1 MEMEKLSGEGF
12 LDSTRGKP
20 SVRFTSTGLVEFN
33 RAAITHLQLCDKKT
47 GYCVVNFCRDPKH
60 PADFGVFKDTEGW
73 QLRRTTHDRCGF
85 NNVGLSQ
92 HVIDATWNKGEGH
105 PAGSV
110 KPRSYTFGIA
120 LLPLDDNKNKD
131 VFALLRKKE

>member
-1 MEMEKLSGEGF
+1 
-12 LDSTRGKP
+12 
-20 SVRFTSTGLVEFN
+20 
-33 RAAITHLQLCDKKT
+33 
-47 GYCVVNFCRDPKH
+47 
-60 PADFGVFKDTEGW
+60 
-73 QLRRTTHDRCGF
+73 
-85 NNVGLSQ
+85 
-92 HVIDATWNKGEGH
+92 VIDATWNKGEGH